1 MAAARSRVYA
11 GICRR
16 DRLTSK
22 ECPFWFVSLFC
33 GHVYFSLFNIYI
45 NDLPGVPKESNLES
59 YVDDSK
65 IYLAFSIRDA
75 ELAAMKLTKDM
86 RRITAWCC
94 LNSLLV
100 NPEKT
105 KMLILGTRQMLEQ
118 VPETILGEN
127 ITPVAV
133 AKDLGMIL
141 DSCLSYDEHIAS
153 VVSSCIAG
161 LGQIS
166 RVKHIF
172 DRKTLILIINSLIF
186 SKMYYCSAVW
196 SNTSQRNIEKLQA
209 VQNFAARR
217 PWAVVRK
224 SA

>member
-1 MAAARSRVYA
+1 M
-11 GICRR
+11 
-16 DRLTSK
+16 
-22 ECPFWFVSLFC
+22 
-33 GHVYFSLFNIYI
+33 
-45 NDLPGVPKESNLES
+45 ES

-75 ELAAMKLTKDM
+75 ELAAMKLTEDM

-118 VPETILGEN
+118 VPENFQITILGEN

-153 VVSSCIAG
+153 IVSSCIAR

-172 DRKTLILIINSLIF
+172 DRKTLIT
-186 SKMYYCSAVW
+186 ADV
-196 SNTSQRNIEKLQA
+196 
-209 VQNFAARR
+209 FALENYERIQGRLTDFGDRIHAALKPKPKRQY
-217 PWAVVRK
+217 RK
-224 SA
+224 RKPM

>member
-1 MAAARSRVYA
+1 
-11 GICRR
+11 
-16 DRLTSK
+16 
-22 ECPFWFVSLFC
+22 
-33 GHVYFSLFNIYI
+33 
-45 NDLPGVPKESNLES
+45 
-59 YVDDSK
+59 VDDSK

-75 ELAAMKLTKDM
+75 ELAAMKLTEDM

-105 KMLILGTRQMLEQ
+105 KMLMLGTRQMLEQ
-118 VPETILGEN
+118 VPEHFQITILGEN

-209 VQNFAARR
+209 VQNFAARIFTCY
-217 PWAVVRK
+217 
-224 SA
+224 

>member
-1 MAAARSRVYA
+1 M
-11 GICRR
+11 
-16 DRLTSK
+16 
-22 ECPFWFVSLFC
+22 
-33 GHVYFSLFNIYI
+33 
-45 NDLPGVPKESNLES
+45 
-59 YVDDSK
+59 DDSK

-75 ELAAMKLTKDM
+75 ELAAMKLTEDM

-105 KMLILGTRQMLEQ
+105 KLLILGTRQMLEQ
-118 VPETILGEN
+118 VPENFQITILGEN

-186 SKMYYCSAVW
+186 SKCITALLSGLIHRKEISRSFKRSRTLLHVLLQEQE
-196 SNTSQRNIEKLQA
+196 NTIT
-209 VQNFAARR
+209 
-217 PWAVVRK
+217 
-224 SA
+224 

>member
-1 MAAARSRVYA
+1 
-11 GICRR
+11 
-16 DRLTSK
+16 
-22 ECPFWFVSLFC
+22 
-33 GHVYFSLFNIYI
+33 
-45 NDLPGVPKESNLES
+45 
-59 YVDDSK
+59 
-65 IYLAFSIRDA
+65 
-75 ELAAMKLTKDM
+75 MKLTEDM

-105 KMLILGTRQMLEQ
+105 KLLILGTRQMLEQ
-118 VPETILGEN
+118 VPENFQITILGEN

-161 LGQIS
+161 LGRIS

-196 SNTSQRNIEKLQA
+196 SNTSQRNIVKLQA
-209 VQNFAARR
+209 VQNFAARI
-217 PWAVVRK
+217 VTGTRK
-224 SA
+224 YDHVTPVL